1 MQEIDL
7 YIYTYIVQLIYRYLK
22 LLNEVRKEQKFI
34 EKLKPYGYLFKY
46 ISENTGANVK
56 TSHELYETY
65 NQLVAQ
71 V

>member
-1 MQEIDL
+1 M
-7 YIYTYIVQLIYRYLK
+7 YTYIVQLIYRYLK
-22 LLNEVRKEQKFI
+22 LLNEVRKDQKFI

-46 ISENTGANVK
+46 INENTGANMK

>member
-1 MQEIDL
+1 MQS
-7 YIYTYIVQLIYRYLK
+7 IYRYLK

-34 EKLKPYGYLFKY
+34 EKLKPYEYLFKY
-46 ISENTGANVK
+46 LNEKTGANMK